1 MNDEFIT
8 LSDAI
13 VCEYARQ
20 HYVAE
25 HNVGVHNK
33 TKGAVPFL
41 GHKKPGFWAV
51 KRMKFVNRHKEL
63 DRLERLLRSRKAGL
77 AVIWGRR
84 RIGKT
89 RLLLEWTEKN
99 KGVYFVADE
108 SSSLIQRKFFA
119 LAIEQVLPGFS
130 TAEYPDWQSLFL
142 RLARDAF
149 QAKWRG
155 PIVIDE
161 LPYLIS
167 ETPELSSVLQKFIDH
182 EAKKANL
189 VVVLC
194 GSSQRMM
201 QGAILDESA
210 PLYGRADELIKL
222 HPIAIGYMKEA
233 LKLKTPRAIIESY
246 AIWGG
251 IPRYW
256 DLVSKMESDLYETI
270 DRLVLDP
277 MGPLNEEPQRLL
289 YEESPPA
296 IHLRPILDA
305 IGLGATRL
313 SEVASRM
320 GTSITTLGRPIERL
334 IELDLIQREIPYGTD
349 PENSKKT
356 LYKIKDPFLRFW
368 FKIVASRRSL
378 FSQVSASVRHQ
389 WLKEGLPSLFGTAWE
404 ELCRSAIPVL
414 SENWEVIYEPAG
426 RFWHGQ
432 GPEWDI
438 VSQSSDGHHLLIGE
452 AKWTEKKPST
462 QWIQKTIQELKNKGI
477 PPVKRH
483 PNAQIQYVLFIPEK
497 PKQLKLPVDVRVIEA
512 KELIAVLR

>member
-1 MNDEFIT
+1 M
-8 LSDAI
+8 
-13 VCEYARQ
+13 
-20 HYVAE
+20 
-25 HNVGVHNK
+25 
-33 TKGAVPFL
+33 
-41 GHKKPGFWAV
+41 
-51 KRMKFVNRHKEL
+51 
-63 DRLERLLRSRKAGL
+63 
-77 AVIWGRR
+77 
-84 RIGKT
+84 
-89 RLLLEWTEKN
+89 
-99 KGVYFVADE
+99 
-108 SSSLIQRKFFA
+108 
-119 LAIEQVLPGFS
+119 
-130 TAEYPDWQSLFL
+130 
-142 RLARDAF
+142 
-149 QAKWRG
+149 
-155 PIVIDE
+155 IDE

-167 ETPELSSVLQKFIDH
+167 GSPELSSILQKFIDH

-222 HPIAIGYMKEA
+222 HPIAIGYMKQA
-233 LKLKTPRAIIESY
+233 LKLKTPRDVVEAY

-256 DLVSKMESDLYETI
+256 ELASKVESNLYETI

-305 IGLGATRL
+305 IGLGANRL
-313 SEVASRM
+313 SEVAGRM
-320 GTSITTLGRPIERL
+320 GKSVTALSRPIERL
-334 IELDLIQREIPYGTD
+334 IELDLIQREIPYGID

-378 FSQVSASVRHQ
+378 FSQVSASIRHQ
-389 WLKEGLPSLFGTAWE
+389 WLKEGLPNLFAITWE
-404 ELCRSAIPVL
+404 ELCRSAVPIL
-414 SENWEVIYEPAG
+414 SENWETIYEQAG
-426 RFWHGQ
+426 RFWQGQ

-438 VSQSSDGHHLLIGE
+438 LSQSPDGRHFLIGE
-452 AKWTEKKPST
+452 AKWTEKKPSA
-462 QWIQKTIQELKNKGI
+462 QWIYKTIQELKNKGI

-483 PNAQIQYVLFIPEK
+483 SNAQFHYILFVPEK
-497 PKQLKLPVDVRVIEA
+497 PKQLILPPDVRVIEA
-512 KELIAVLR
+512 KDIIA

>member
-1 MNDEFIT
+1 
-8 LSDAI
+8 
-13 VCEYARQ
+13 
-20 HYVAE
+20 
-25 HNVGVHNK
+25 
-33 TKGAVPFL
+33 
-41 GHKKPGFWAV
+41 
-51 KRMKFVNRHKEL
+51 MKFVNRNKEL
-63 DRLERLLRSRKAGL
+63 SRLEKLFRSRAAGL

-84 RIGKT
+84 RVGKT

-99 KGVYFVADE
+99 RGVYFVADE
-108 SSSLIQRKFFA
+108 SSPSIQRKFLA
-119 LAIEQVLPGFS
+119 LAIEQALPGFS
-130 TAEYPDWQSLFL
+130 EAEYPDWQSLFL
-142 RLARDAF
+142 RLARDAL
-149 QAKWRG
+149 QVKWRG

-167 ETPELSSVLQKFIDH
+167 GSPELSSILQKFIDH

-201 QGAILDESA
+201 QGAVLDESA

-222 HPIAIGYMKEA
+222 YPIAIGYMKQA
-233 LKLKTPRAIIESY
+233 LKLKTPRSIVESY

-256 DLVSKMESDLYETI
+256 ELASKMESNLYDTI

-305 IGLGATRL
+305 IGLGASRL
-313 SEVASRM
+313 SEVAGRI
-320 GTSITTLGRPIERL
+320 GEPTTALGRPIERL
-334 IELDLIQREIPYGTD
+334 IELDLIQRETPYGTD

-368 FKIVASRRSL
+368 FKVVASRRSL
-378 FSQVSASVRHQ
+378 FSQVSNSVRHQ
-389 WLKEGLPSLFGTAWE
+389 WLKEGLPSLFGMTWE
-404 ELCRSAIPVL
+404 DLCRFAVPIL
-414 SENWEVIYEPAG
+414 SEKWETIYEQAG
-426 RFWHGQ
+426 RFWQGQ
-432 GPEWDI
+432 GPEW
-438 VSQSSDGHHLLIGE
+438 VVLSQSPDGRHFLIGE
-452 AKWTEKKPST
+452 AKWTEKKPSA

-483 PNAQIQYVLFIPEK
+483 PGAQIHYVLFIPEK
-497 PKQLKLPVDVRVIEA
+497 PKQLKLPSDVRIVEA
-512 KELIAVLR
+512 KELIAALR

>member
-1 MNDEFIT
+1 
-8 LSDAI
+8 
-13 VCEYARQ
+13 
-20 HYVAE
+20 
-25 HNVGVHNK
+25 
-33 TKGAVPFL
+33 
-41 GHKKPGFWAV
+41 
-51 KRMKFVNRHKEL
+51 MKFVNRHKEL
-63 DRLERLLRSRKAGL
+63 GRLERLFRSRTAGL

-84 RIGKT
+84 RVGKT

-99 KGVYFVADE
+99 RGVYFVADE
-108 SSSLIQRKFFA
+108 SSPSIQRKFLA
-119 LAIEQVLPGFS
+119 LAIEQAIPGFS
-130 TAEYPDWQSLFL
+130 EAEYPDWQSLFL
-142 RLARDAF
+142 RLARDAL
-149 QAKWRG
+149 QAKWKG
-155 PIVIDE
+155 PVVIDE
-161 LPYLIS
+161 LPYLIFGS
-167 ETPELSSVLQKFIDH
+167 PELSSVLQRFIDH
-182 EAKKANL
+182 EAKKASL

-233 LKLKTPRAIIESY
+233 LKLKTPRAIVESY
-246 AIWGG
+246 AVWGG

-256 DLVSKMESDLYETI
+256 DLASKMESDLYETI

-305 IGLGATRL
+305 IGLGANRL
-313 SEVASRM
+313 SEVAGRM
-320 GTSITTLGRPIERL
+320 GEPTTSLGRPIERL
-334 IELDLIQREIPYGTD
+334 LELDLIQREVPYGTD

-368 FKIVASRRSL
+368 FKVVASRRSL
-378 FSQVSASVRHQ
+378 FSQVSTSVRHQ
-389 WLKEGLPSLFGTAWE
+389 WLKEGLPGLFATTWE
-404 ELCRSAIPVL
+404 ELCRSAVPIL
-414 SENWEVIYEPAG
+414 SEKWEAIYEPAG
-426 RFWHGQ
+426 RFWQGH
-432 GPEWDI
+432 GPEWD
-438 VSQSSDGHHLLIGE
+438 VLSQSPDGRHFLIGE
-452 AKWTEKKPST
+452 AKWTEKKPSA

-483 PNAQIQYVLFIPEK
+483 PDAQVHYVLFIPEK
-497 PKQLKLPVDVRVIEA
+497 PKQLTLPSDVRLVEA